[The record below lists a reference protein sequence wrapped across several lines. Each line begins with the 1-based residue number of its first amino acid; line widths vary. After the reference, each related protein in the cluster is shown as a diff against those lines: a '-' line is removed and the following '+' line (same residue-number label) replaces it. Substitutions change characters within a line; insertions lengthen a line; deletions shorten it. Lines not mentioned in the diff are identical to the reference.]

1 VPPPELPPEA
11 LPPEEL
17 PGVVVVVV
25 FGVKVPPSP
34 AGVVV
39 VVVLGTKTPPSPAG
53 AVVVVV
59 FGFAVVVVVGAVVVV
74 VVFGSFGAVWPDA
87 MPAPATKAPAP
98 RARDSAAARVLRS
111 MWCPPVGLARTRR
124 ARESLARAALMRNRD
139 HG

>member
-1 VPPPELPPEA
+1 M
-11 LPPEEL
+11 
-17 PGVVVVVV
+17 VVVVV

-59 FGFAVVVVVGAVVVV
+59 FGFAVVVVVGAVVVVVVLGSAVVVVGAVVVV